1 MSLKPFLFLDD
12 RPGRQKPAEEQKRD
26 RAAMLVKRLIVLLFA
41 LLTIGLAPL
50 VLAGERDLFTD
61 LAPLPAIVA
70 SN

>member
-1 MSLKPFLFLDD
+1 
-12 RPGRQKPAEEQKRD
+12 
-26 RAAMLVKRLIVLLFA
+26 MLVKRLIVLLFA